1 MGQKIIQVNETTY
14 CIYTPSYYNCTY
26 IIKNEEEIF
35 LIDTGLKSNGNDV
48 KKAFKTL
55 NLDIRKIKAIL
66 LTHWHNDHAAGT
78 AKVKEWSNCLTI
90 AHELEIPYFEL
101 KQSNPLRRIADLIPE
116 RGLLIL
122 FKGLIGDTVPK
133 KVKIDRS
140 VKNGDN
146 LFKRFEVIET
156 PGHTDGHVSYY
167 DSKTKTLFAG
177 DSLAVVN
184 DILRL
189 MARPVTP
196 NKPVSIKSI
205 LNSLNHRNIKHIC
218 PGHRQPLSKNVEPE
232 IKRFTEFIQKMNK
245 WPLFG

>member
-1 MGQKIIQVNETTY
+1 MGQKVIQVSDNTF
-14 CIYTPSYYNCTY
+14 CVYTPSYYNCTY
-26 IIKNEEEIF
+26 IIKDEKDIF

-55 NLDIRKIKAIL
+55 NLNVKNIKAIL

-78 AKVKEWSNCLTI
+78 AKVKEWSNCETI
-90 AHELEIPYFEL
+90 AHELEIPFLEL
-101 KQSNPLRRIADLIPE
+101 KQSNPFRRLADLIPE
-116 RGLLIL
+116 RGFLIL

-133 KVKIDRS
+133 KVKIDKS
-140 VKNGDN
+140 VQNGDI
-146 LFKRFEVIET
+146 LFNRFEVIET

-167 DSKTKTLFAG
+167 DKIGKTLFAG

-184 DILRL
+184 DRLRL

-196 NKPVSIKSI
+196 DKPKSI
-205 LNSLNHRNIKHIC
+205 ESILLSFQNRDIQHIC
-218 PGHRQPLSKNVEPE
+218 PGHRKPLSKNVSSE
-232 IKRFTEFIQKMNK
+232 IERFTKFITTMKE